1 MIGDRWTRW
10 FIAAS
15 ILLVS
20 LLLVVGL
27 RAATAGEGSRSGG
40 YLYAPSP
47 VIRERSFLRPS
58 ASGTVVRRM
67 VLGHSVLGRPIIA
80 FRLGDPTSQTSI
92 LVVGCIHGNE
102 CAGTAIAR
110 SLIATRRADV
120 DLWVIRNL
128 NPDGFRAGTRQ
139 NGHGVDLNRNFPY
152 RWRPVGRPWDKEYS
166 GPHPLSEP
174 EDRIARR
181 LIARAQPDVSIWF
194 HQPLGL
200 VVRSAGDI
208 SIQRRFARRV
218 GLPLVRLTRRYP
230 GSVTSWQN
238 HWHPEAAAF
247 VVELPSGS
255 LSPTAVHRYV
265 SAILHAA
272 R

>member
-1 MIGDRWTRW
+1 VLPM
-10 FIAAS
+10 
-15 ILLVS
+15 S
-20 LLLVVGL
+20 LGF
-27 RAATAGEGSRSGG
+27 RAATA
-40 YLYAPSP
+40 
-47 VIRERSFLRPS
+47 LRRAATPPM
-58 ASGTVVRRM
+58 VRRM

-80 FRLGDPTSQTSI
+80 FRLGDPTSETKI
-92 LVVGCIHGNE
+92 LVVGCIHGDE
-102 CAGTAIAR
+102 CAGTAVAR
-110 SLIATRRADV
+110 ALIAGPPAGI

-139 NGHGVDLNRNFPY
+139 NGRGVDLNRNFPY
-152 RWRPVGRPWDKEYS
+152 RWRAMGQPWDKEFP

-181 LIARAQPDVSIWF
+181 LIARLHPDVSIWF

-208 SIQRRFARRV
+208 TIQRRFARRV
-218 GLPLVRLTRRYP
+218 GLPLVRLSGRYP

-255 LSPTAVHRYV
+255 LSPTAIDRYV
-265 SAILHAA
+265 HAIENAA
-272 R
+272 S

>member
-1 MIGDRWTRW
+1 MIHDRRKPW
-10 FIAAS
+10 FNFAS
-15 ILLVS
+15 ILLIP
-20 LLLVVGL
+20 LLL
-27 RAATAGEGSRSGG
+27 AAHPITH
-40 YLYAPSP
+40 
-47 VIRERSFLRPS
+47 ERSLRRPS
-58 ASGTVVRRM
+58 AGQPIVRRM

-110 SLIATRRADV
+110 SLIATPAVDI

-139 NGHGVDLNRNFPY
+139 NGRGVDLNRNFPY
-152 RWRPVGRPWDKEYS
+152 RWRRIGRPWDKEYS

-174 EDRIARR
+174 EDRLARR
-181 LIARAQPDVSIWF
+181 LIARARPDVSIWF

-208 SIQRRFARRV
+208 TIQRRFARRV
-218 GLPLVRLTRRYP
+218 GLPLVRLRGRYP

-238 HWHPEAAAF
+238 RWHPDAAAF

-255 LSPTAVHRYV
+255 LSSTEVDRYV
-265 SAILHAA
+265 HAIVNAA
-272 R
+272 A